1 MAWKNQQDAR
11 DYHRK
16 YKRKQRA
23 ELVKNGFTTDGKVRK
38 TDRPIKIPKMAK
50 EDKDNFTDII
60 ETPEAKK
67 VIDVIK
73 KATADEET
81 GEQDPIIKTME
92 TLQKYAP
99 LVKTILGGF
108 LDGIKTM
115 QPVQQAPQIAKPL
128 EPVGYRSYSAKP
140 PLEQLKIRYSN
151 PQMVSQFEAYEQA
164 LSGVVSQQYQAD
176 QAELSS
182 YDRKMASVTPKQ
194 NEELYGT
201 PVFTAPPTENNIPQ
215 ATPEEQKQANDEF
228 EAMIKSSSSE
238 PVKEPTEP
246 TEPNKREPQPKGDDE
261 LTQIKTVIQKD
272 VEEQLNKALEFVA
285 SMKDDDFL
293 KHVNEPKGFMM
304 MAKAYKEFGMSVQMK
319 EALKNTTVEEITTLF
334 KEKCSGKYTLIEKG
348 AKLVEL
354 KKLLGELIK

>member
-1 MAWKNQQDAR
+1 MAWKNQQDAK

-23 ELVKNGFTTDGKVRK
+23 ELVKKGLTTDGKVRK

-73 KATADEET
+73 KATVDEET

-99 LVKTILGGF
+99 LVKTILSGF
-108 LDGIKTM
+108 MDGIKTM

-128 EPVGYRSYSAKP
+128 EPAGYRSYSAKP
-140 PLEQLKIRYSN
+140 PLEQLKIRHRN
-151 PQMVSQFEAYEQA
+151 PQMVSQFEAYEEA

-201 PVFTAPPTENNIPQ
+201 PVFTAQPTENNIPQ
-215 ATPEEQKQANDEF
+215 ATPEEQKQANNEF
-228 EAMIKSSSSE
+228 EAMIKASASE
-238 PVKEPTEP
+238 QPTEP
-246 TEPNKREPQPKGDDE
+246 TEPNKVEPQPKGDDE

-304 MAKAYKEFGMSVQMK
+304 MANAYKQFGMSVQMK
-319 EALKNTTVEEITTLF
+319 EALKNTTVEEITSLF
-334 KEKCSGKYTLIEKG
+334 KEKCSAKYDIIEKG